1 MLVSK
6 GARLLLIRDVL
17 PVSEIRD
24 THTWQEC
31 ERELTRCAWRRY
43 TPEQPWLLT
52 WAHTMDSEL
61 LDQGWATLPSLG
73 PGTPW
78 ARRQRSPTRCGDDVV
93 GDVWRQGA
101 APGFFASSSY
111 RQVCR
116 QQQSSEE
123 ALLRAV
129 TFARQN
135 RSVFVISTRDLACN
149 QSFEATSAVC
159 GPNVLPTHIVAYID
173 SDHLN
178 HAGSTFLWPYL
189 CSAFERF
196 GFFRADAGFFT
207 NDHDQQPEVNDE
219 RVFIY

>member
-1 MLVSK
+1 MAPVQAVAAPQQLSPSPS
-6 GARLLLIRDVL
+6 LLRWSLSPL
-17 PVSEIRD
+17 
-24 THTWQEC
+24 
-31 ERELTRCAWRRY
+31 RY

-101 APGFFASSSY
+101 APGFFASSSD

-123 ALLRAV
+123 V
-129 TFARQN
+129 GSQ
-135 RSVFVISTRDLACN
+135 TRLM
-149 QSFEATSAVC
+149 
-159 GPNVLPTHIVAYID
+159 PNCPLMA
-173 SDHLN
+173 SDYN
-178 HAGSTFLWPYL
+178 
-189 CSAFERF
+189 
-196 GFFRADAGFFT
+196 
-207 NDHDQQPEVNDE
+207 
-219 RVFIY
+219 